1 MITKDPPFKSENFD
15 KLFIAA
21 KQVRLKAYVPY
32 SKFLVGAAILTEKN
46 NIVVGCNV
54 ENAPY
59 PQPQC
64 AQATAIGNMISQ
76 GDRFIKEGFSIEDV
90 SPERFFN

>member
-32 SKFLVGAAILTEKN
+32 SKF
-46 NIVVGCNV
+46 
-54 ENAPY
+54 
-59 PQPQC
+59 Q
-64 AQATAIGNMISQ
+64 
-76 GDRFIKEGFSIEDV
+76 
-90 SPERFFN
+90 